1 MGDSEVKEEKAKTKN
16 SEKSDKKDK
25 KNSGLA
31 GFKNEF
37 KKIVWPDRDTVIKE
51 SAQVI
56 VVTAI
61 LSLVI
66 AGLDWLIKTGLDR
79 IF

>member
-1 MGDSEVKEEKAKTKN
+1 MTKAEKKAA
-16 SEKSDKKDK
+16 EKKAAEK
-25 KNSGLA
+25 KNSGFA
-31 GFKNEF
+31 GLKSEF
-37 KKIVWPDRDTVIKE
+37 KKIVWPDRDTVVKE

-66 AGLDWLIKTGLDR
+66 AGLDWVIKTGLDR